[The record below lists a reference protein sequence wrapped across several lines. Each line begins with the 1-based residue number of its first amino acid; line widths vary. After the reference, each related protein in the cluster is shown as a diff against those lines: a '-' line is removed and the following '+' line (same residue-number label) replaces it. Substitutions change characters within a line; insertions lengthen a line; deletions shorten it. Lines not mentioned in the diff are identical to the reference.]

1 MAAKNGA
8 KYLKDTADPK
18 GKYFN
23 NENKKLS
30 SNNRQGG
37 AINLNSEVLLTY
49 TLRVI
54 SALD

>member
-1 MAAKNGA
+1 MCSFKTTHAKMAAKNGA

-37 AINLNSEVLLTY
+37 L
-49 TLRVI
+49 
-54 SALD
+54 